1 MKAPLLFLSIPI
13 AAALAFAPYQNQDPQ
28 DPKAQDVAEVVTI
41 MPISEMQYIDLQG
54 KTVVVSARNVVEI
67 RLFDDQKQHV
77 RLEMLYEN
85 GDYSMI
91 DAQAMHLL
99 RNGPS
104 KRDVKLVRTQL
115 VGMRFP
121 SLP

>member
-13 AAALAFAPYQNQDPQ
+13 AAAFAFAPYQNQDPQ
-28 DPKAQDVAEVVTI
+28 PTNPGGVVETTAV
-41 MPISEMQYIDLQG
+41 MPISEMQYTDLQG

-77 RLEMLYEN
+77 RLELLYEN

-91 DAQAMHLL
+91 DAQALHLL
-99 RNGPS
+99 RNGS
-104 KRDVKLVRTQL
+104 TKRDVKLVRTHL
-115 VGMRFP
+115 GGMRFP